1 MNYCAKIVQ
10 SERRTKQIYLILRF
24 RTAAYLLKTK
34 FIFQSPNL
42 LPTASAGRSL
52 IDVRVGIL
60 QAETPLYG
68 DLLRPLWHSRLNN
81 APPTALSSTTHLS
94 TVVWLT
100 LTPLRFIVP
109 EICSGGHWSTIRCC
123 RHSNLT
129 FGEMVAFFTM
139 RPVPAPSHCAY
150 PPFLLQLRL
159 SSR

>member
-1 MNYCAKIVQ
+1 MQ
-10 SERRTKQIYLILRF
+10 GERGKKSLLNF
-24 RTAAYLLKTK
+24 LSRTAAYLLKTK
-34 FIFQSPNL
+34 SISQSPNL

-52 IDVRVGIL
+52 IDVQVGIL

-68 DLLRPLWHSRLNN
+68 DLLRPLWHSCLNN
-81 APPTALSSTTHLS
+81 APPTALSLTTHLS

-100 LTPLRFIVP
+100 LTPLHFIVP
-109 EICSGGHWSTIRCC
+109 NICSRGHWSTIRCC

-129 FGEMVAFFTM
+129 FGEMVAFFTL

>member
-1 MNYCAKIVQ
+1 MQ
-10 SERRTKQIYLILRF
+10 GERGKKSLLNF
-24 RTAAYLLKTK
+24 LSRTAAYLLKTK
-34 FIFQSPNL
+34 SISQSPNL
-42 LPTASAGRSL
+42 LPAASAGRSL
-52 IDVRVGIL
+52 IDVLLGIL
-60 QAETPLYG
+60 WAEAPLYG
-68 DLLRPLWHSRLNN
+68 NLLRLRPLWHSCLNN

-129 FGEMVAFFTM
+129 FGKMVAFFTM